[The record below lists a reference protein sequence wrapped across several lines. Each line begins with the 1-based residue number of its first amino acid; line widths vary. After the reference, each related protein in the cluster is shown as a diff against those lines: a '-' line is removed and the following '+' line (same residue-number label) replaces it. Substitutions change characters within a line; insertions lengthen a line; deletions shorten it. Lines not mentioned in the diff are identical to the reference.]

1 MVFTVVRDIVMHF
14 LYRAI
19 LNEFG
24 DKILLGVKFCG
35 SHLRH
40 SLWKR
45 LLLWEEFCVEPYLR
59 FHFYIVIFHFILEA
73 LMALMHS

>member
-1 MVFTVVRDIVMHF
+1 
-14 LYRAI
+14 
-19 LNEFG
+19 
-24 DKILLGVKFCG
+24 
-35 SHLRH
+35 
-40 SLWKR
+40 LWKR